1 MCGIV
6 GYVGPKECAPI
17 LVEGLRRLEYRGY
30 DSAGLALHTGGPV
43 VATRAGGSGGKGG
56 IEIVRAVGKLSNL
69 EAALKKSPLAGN
81 TGIGHTRWATHGRPS
96 EANAHPH
103 VAGRVA
109 VVHNGIIE
117 NHVAL
122 RRQLEA
128 EGVRFSSDTD
138 TEIVAHLIDQAL
150 AGKAPSLVEAVRA
163 ALRQVRGAY
172 GIAVVAGDA
181 PDEIVV
187 AKADSPLVI
196 GLGDGETLCAS
207 DIPALLAHTRD
218 VIFLHDGEI
227 AVLRREGVAITT
239 LDGAP
244 VQRAAKRIDWSPTQ
258 AEKGGYKHFM
268 LKEIHEQPRAVED
281 TLRGRVD
288 LAEGDVVGEEI
299 GIGADLAKKIQRVC
313 LVACGTSSHAAMA
326 GRYWIEQLAGIPAT
340 VEIGSEVRYRNAVF
354 GENDLVVAV
363 SQSGETLDT
372 FAALKAAK
380 AKGAHILAVANVID
394 SAIPRASDAALY
406 THAGPEIGVASTKCF
421 TTQLVAMLLLAVY
434 LGRRRGTLAKAEA
447 QRVLEALTGA
457 PQKMREVL
465 AKAED
470 VRHLAKRY
478 MRSNH
483 MLFLGRGTGYPIAL
497 EGALK
502 LKEISYIHAEGYA
515 AGEMKHGPI
524 ALIDE
529 EMPVVVV
536 VPRDAHYEKT
546 FSNMQEVKAR
556 EGQLIAVCTQG
567 DADVRAL
574 LTTDAAPRGRD
585 GAART
590 TRAAQL
596 PLEPDLLE
604 VPDAAPEVLPLLT
617 VLPLQLLAYYTAD
630 LKGTDVDQ
638 PRNLAK
644 TVTVE

>member
-6 GYVGPKECAPI
+6 AYVGTKDCAPI

-30 DSAGLALHTGGPV
+30 DSAGLAVHTGRGV
-43 VATRAGGSGGKGG
+43 
-56 IEIVRAVGKLSNL
+56 EIVSAVGKLTNL
-69 EAALKKSPLAGN
+69 DNALRKQSLTGT

-103 VAGRVA
+103 VAGKVA

-122 RRQLEA
+122 RRELESH
-128 EGVRFSSDTD
+128 GVRFSSDTD
-138 TEIVAHLIDQAL
+138 TEIVAHLVNEAMKSGVKRLD
-150 AGKAPSLVEAVRA
+150 EAVRS
-163 ALRQVRGAY
+163 ALKRVTGAY
-172 GIAVVAGDA
+172 AIAVVSGDS

-187 AKADSPLVI
+187 AKNDSPLVI
-196 GLGDGETLCAS
+196 GNGEGEMFAAS

-218 VIFLHDGEI
+218 VVLLQDGEM
-227 AVLRREGVAITT
+227 AVLRKGGAEITRIA
-239 LDGAP
+239 DGAA
-244 VQRAAKRIDWSPTQ
+244 VTRAAKRIDWSPTQ

-281 TLRGRVD
+281 TMRGRVD
-288 LAEGDVVGEEI
+288 LQNADIVGAELGLTDEI
-299 GIGADLAKKIQRVC
+299 ARSITRVC
-313 LVACGTSSHAAMA
+313 FVACGTSSHAAME
-326 GRYWIEQLAGIPAT
+326 GRYWIEALAKLPAT
-340 VEIGSEVRYRNAVF
+340 VEIGSEVRYREPVF
-354 GENDLVVAV
+354 GPTDLVVAV

-372 FAALKAAK
+372 LAAVKTAK
-380 AKGAHILAVANVID
+380 AMGARILAVANVLD
-394 SAIPRASDAALY
+394 SAIPRASDGALY

-421 TTQLVAMLLLAVY
+421 TTQLAALLMLAIY
-434 LGRRRGTLAKAEA
+434 LGKRRGKINADDSRRL
-447 QRVLEALTGA
+447 LDALWHV
-457 PQKMREVL
+457 PQQMREVL
-465 AKAED
+465 AKADEIKII
-470 VRHLAKRY
+470 AKKH
-478 MRSNH
+478 MRARD

-529 EMPVVVV
+529 EMPVCVVC
-536 VPRDAHYEKT
+536 PRDPHYERT
-546 FSNMQEVKAR
+546 LSNMQEVKAR
-556 EGQLIAVCTQG
+556 EGQLIGICTQG
-567 DADVRAL
+567 DFEVHRLCTGNEGGPRSSRSGSANIDAPDVIEI
-574 LTTDAAPRGRD
+574 PE
-585 GAART
+585 
-590 TRAAQL
+590 AQ
-596 PLEPDLLE
+596 
-604 VPDAAPEVLPLLT
+604 PEVLPLLS
-617 VLPLQLLAYYTAD
+617 VIPLQLLAYYVAD

>member
-6 GYVGPKECAPI
+6 GYVGPKQCVPI

-30 DSAGLALHTGGPV
+30 DSAGLALH
-43 VATRAGGSGGKGG
+43 AGGRG
-56 IEIVRAVGKLSNL
+56 IEIVRAVGKLANL
-69 EAALKKSPLAGN
+69 EAALLKHPLSGT

-96 EANAHPH
+96 EINAHPH
-103 VAGRVA
+103 VAGGVA

-122 RRQLEA
+122 RAELEGQ
-128 EGVRFSSDTD
+128 GVRFSSDTD
-138 TEIVAHLIDQAL
+138 TEIVAHLVDQAIKGG
-150 AGKAPSLVEAVRA
+150 AKRLVDAVRA
-163 ALRQVRGAY
+163 SLRRVRGAY
-172 GIAVVAGDA
+172 AIAVLSSSA
-181 PDEIVV
+181 PGEIVV

-196 GLGDGETLCAS
+196 GHGEGEMLCAS

-218 VIFLHDGEI
+218 VTFLDDGEI
-227 AVLRREGVAITT
+227 AVLKADGAEITK

-244 VQRAAKRIDWSPTQ
+244 VQRATKRIDWSATQ

-288 LAEGDVVGEEI
+288 LAAGDVFGDELGVTAERAKSI
-299 GIGADLAKKIQRVC
+299 GRVYF
-313 LVACGTSSHAAMA
+313 VACGTSAHSAMA
-326 GRYWIEQLAGIPAT
+326 GRYWIEQLARVPAV
-340 VEIGSEVRYRNAVF
+340 VEIGSEVRYRNPVF
-354 GENDLVVAV
+354 SPNDLVVAV

-372 FAALKAAK
+372 IAAVKTARAQ
-380 AKGAHILAVANVID
+380 GAHILAVANVID
-394 SAIPRASDAALY
+394 SAIPRASDGALY

-434 LGRRRGTLAKAEA
+434 LGRRRGTLSEAEGKRILDGLA
-447 QRVLEALTGA
+447 GA
-457 PQKMREVL
+457 PNRMRQVL
-465 AKAED
+465 AHADDLK
-470 VRHLAKRY
+470 HLAKKY
-478 MRSNH
+478 MRTSH
-483 MLFLGRGTGYPIAL
+483 MLFLGRGTSYPIAL

-529 EMPVVVV
+529 DMPVVALC
-536 VPRDAHYEKT
+536 PRDVHHDKT
-546 FSNMQEVKAR
+546 LSNMQEVRAR
-556 EGQLIAVCTQG
+556 EGQIIAVATEG
-567 DADVRAL
+567 DADVKR
-574 LTTDAAPRGRD
+574 
-585 GAART
+585 
-590 TRAAQL
+590 
-596 PLEPDLLE
+596 LLE
-604 VPDAAPEVLPLLT
+604 GTTGDVISIPEAEPEIVPLLE

>member
-6 GYVGPKECAPI
+6 GYVGAKDCASI

-30 DSAGLALHTGGPV
+30 DSAGLALHTGGSSQ
-43 VATRAGGSGGKGG
+43 RAPGTGC
-56 IEIVRAVGKLSNL
+56 IEIVRAVGKLANL
-69 EAALKKSPLAGN
+69 EAALRKSPLAGR

-128 EGVRFSSDTD
+128 HGVRFSSDTD
-138 TEIVAHLIDQAL
+138 TEIVAHLVDEALGAGAPRLID
-150 AGKAPSLVEAVRA
+150 AVRA

-172 GIAVVAGDA
+172 AIAVLSSDS
-181 PDEIVV
+181 PDEIVI
-187 AKADSPLVI
+187 AKAESPLVI
-196 GLGDGETLCAS
+196 GVGEGEMLCAS

-218 VIFLHDGEI
+218 VILLHDGEV
-227 AVLRREGVAITT
+227 AVLTSAGAEIMTLEGVAVHR
-239 LDGAP
+239 AP
-244 VQRAAKRIDWSPTQ
+244 KRIDWSPTQ

-288 LAEGDVVGEEI
+288 LVEGDVIGEEI
-299 GIGADLAKKIQRVC
+299 GISAELAKRIQRVC
-313 LVACGTSSHAAMA
+313 FVACGTSSHAAMA
-326 GRYWIEQLAGIPAT
+326 GRYWMEQLARIPA
-340 VEIGSEVRYRNAVF
+340 VVDIGSEVRYRDAVF
-354 GENDLVVAV
+354 SETDLVVAV

-372 FAALKAAK
+372 LAAVKTAK
-380 AKGAHILAVANVID
+380 SHGAHVLAVANVYD

-421 TTQLVAMLLLAVY
+421 TTQLVAMLLLSVY
-434 LGRRRGTLAKAEA
+434 LGRRRGTLKQSEA
-447 QRVLEALTGA
+447 RRILEALARA
-457 PQKMREVL
+457 PQQMRDVL
-465 AKAED
+465 AKGED
-470 VRHLAKRY
+470 IRSLAKKY
-478 MRSNH
+478 MRTAH
-483 MLFLGRGTGYPIAL
+483 MLFLGRGTGFPIAL

-524 ALIDE
+524 ALIDA

-556 EGQLIAVCTQG
+556 EGQLIAVCTHG

-574 LTTDAAPRGRD
+574 LTTDVAPHSGRT
-585 GAART
+585 GAVVS
-590 TRAAQL
+590 
-596 PLEPDLLE
+596 EPNLLE
-604 VPDAAPEVLPLLT
+604 VPDAAPETLPLLT
-617 VLPLQLLAYYTAD
+617 VLPLQLLAYYMAD

>member
-6 GYVGPKECAPI
+6 AYVGSKDCAPI

-30 DSAGLALHTGGPV
+30 DSAGLAVHTG
-43 VATRAGGSGGKGG
+43 RG
-56 IEIVRAVGKLSNL
+56 IEIVRAVGKLANL
-69 EAALKKSPLAGN
+69 DAALKKSPLAGQ

-103 VAGRVA
+103 VAGKVA

-117 NHVAL
+117 NHVEL
-122 RRQLEA
+122 RRALEA
-128 EGVRFSSDTD
+128 KGVRFSSDTD
-138 TEIVAHLIDQAL
+138 TEIVAHLVDEAMKNGHKRL
-150 AGKAPSLVEAVRA
+150 DEAVRA
-163 ALRQVRGAY
+163 ALQQVRGAY
-172 GIAVVAGDA
+172 AIAVVSGDV

-196 GLGDGETLCAS
+196 GIGEGEMLAAS

-218 VIFLHDGEI
+218 VIFLQDGEM
-227 AVLRREGVAITT
+227 AVLTKKGAEITK
-239 LDGAP
+239 LDGTP
-244 VQRAAKRIDWSPTQ
+244 VTRASKRIEWSATQ

-281 TLRGRVD
+281 TIRGRVD
-288 LAEGDVVGEEI
+288 VQNADVIAEEI
-299 GIGADLAKKIQRVC
+299 GISPELAKKITRVYF
-313 LVACGTSSHAAMA
+313 VACGTSAHAAMA
-326 GRYWIEQLAGIPAT
+326 GRYWVEQLARIPST
-340 VEIGSEVRYRNAVF
+340 IEIGSEVRYREPVF
-354 GENDLVVAV
+354 TDTDLVVAV

-372 FAALKAAK
+372 LAAVKTAK
-380 AKGAHILAVANVID
+380 AQGAHILAIANVID
-394 SAIPRASDAALY
+394 SAIPRAADGVLY

-421 TTQLVAMLLLAVY
+421 TTQLAAMLMLSVY
-434 LGRRRGTLAKAEA
+434 LGRRRGTLTQDNAR
-447 QRVLEALTGA
+447 RVLDALA
-457 PQKMREVL
+457 MVPAHMREVL
-465 AKAED
+465 AKADD
-470 VRHLAKRY
+470 VKYISKKFMKARD
-478 MRSNH
+478 
-483 MLFLGRGTGYPIAL
+483 MLFLGRGTNYPIAL

-536 VPRDAHYEKT
+536 CPRDAHYEKT

-556 EGQLIAVCTQG
+556 EGQLIAVCTKG
-567 DADVRAL
+567 DQDVKNL
-574 LTTDAAPRGRD
+574 VMTDAAPRSSSFRQSITSMPPEGD
-585 GAART
+585 FIEI
-590 TRAAQL
+590 
-596 PLEPDLLE
+596 PESE
-604 VPDAAPEVLPLLT
+604 PEVLALLT
-617 VLPLQLLAYYTAD
+617 VVPLQLLAYYMAD

>member
-6 GYVGPKECAPI
+6 AYVGSKDCASI

-30 DSAGLALHTGGPV
+30 DSAGLAVHTG
-43 VATRAGGSGGKGG
+43 RG
-56 IEIVRAVGKLSNL
+56 IEIVRAVGKLANL
-69 EAALKKSPLAGN
+69 DVALKKSPLAGL

-103 VAGRVA
+103 VAGKIA

-122 RRQLEA
+122 RRELEA
-128 EGVRFSSDTD
+128 KGVRFSSDTD
-138 TEIVAHLIDQAL
+138 TEIVAHLVDEAMRS
-150 AGKAPSLVEAVRA
+150 GKTQLVEAVRV
-163 ALRQVRGAY
+163 ALQQVRGAY
-172 GIAVVAGDA
+172 AIAVVSGDS
-181 PDEIVV
+181 PNEIVV
-187 AKADSPLVI
+187 AKADSPLVVGI
-196 GLGDGETLCAS
+196 GEDEMLAAS

-218 VIFLHDGEI
+218 VIFL
-227 AVLRREGVAITT
+227 
-239 LDGAP
+239 LDGDIALLTKKGAEITRLDGTA
-244 VQRAAKRIDWSPTQ
+244 VTRASKRIDWSPTQ

-288 LAEGDVVGEEI
+288 VQNADIIGAEI
-299 GIGADLAKKIQRVC
+299 GMTEELAKKIDRVYF
-313 LVACGTSSHAAMA
+313 VACGTSAHAAMA
-326 GRYWIEQLAGIPAT
+326 GRYWIEQLARIPST
-340 VEIGSEVRYRNAVF
+340 VEIGSEVRYREPVF
-354 GENDLVVAV
+354 TSRDLVVAV

-372 FAALKAAK
+372 MAAVKTAK
-380 AKGAHILAVANVID
+380 AMGAHILAVANVMD
-394 SAIPRASDAALY
+394 SAIPRASDGALY

-421 TTQLVAMLLLAVY
+421 TTQLVALLMLAVY
-434 LGRRRGTLAKAEA
+434 LGRRRGTLSETEA
-447 QRVLEALTGA
+447 RRIIDGLVMVPHHMRDVLST
-457 PQKMREVL
+457 
-465 AKAED
+465 AED
-470 VRHLAKRY
+470 VKYISKRHMKARD
-478 MRSNH
+478 
-483 MLFLGRGTGYPIAL
+483 MLFLGRGTGFPVAL

-529 EMPVVVV
+529 AMPVVVV
-536 VPRDAHYEKT
+536 CPRDAHYEKT

-556 EGQLIAVCTQG
+556 EGQLIAVCTKG
-567 DADVRAL
+567 DKDVLNL
-574 LTTDAAPRGRD
+574 LMSDAAPRSGSWRLHSPANAPESD
-585 GAART
+585 IMEIPAA
-590 TRAAQL
+590 
-596 PLEPDLLE
+596 E
-604 VPDAAPEVLPLLT
+604 PEVLPLLT
-617 VLPLQLLAYYTAD
+617 VIPLQLLAYYMAD

>member
-6 GYVGPKECAPI
+6 GYVGTKDCAPI

-30 DSAGLALHTGGPV
+30 DSAGLALHTGS
-43 VATRAGGSGGKGG
+43 SGRS
-56 IEIVRAVGKLSNL
+56 IEIVRAVGKLANL
-69 EAALKKSPLAGN
+69 EAALKKSPLAGT

-103 VAGRVA
+103 AAGKIA

-117 NHVAL
+117 NHAAL
-122 RRQLEA
+122 RRELEA
-128 EGVRFSSDTD
+128 KGVRFASDTD
-138 TEIVAHLIDQAL
+138 TEIVAHLVDEAL
-150 AGKAPSLVEAVRA
+150 RLTPRLVEAVRA
-163 ALRQVRGAY
+163 ALRRVRGAY
-172 GIAVVAGDA
+172 GIAVLSADS

-187 AKADSPLVI
+187 ARADSPLVI
-196 GLGDGETLCAS
+196 GIGDGEMLCAS

-218 VIFLHDGEI
+218 VLLLHDGE
-227 AVLRREGVAITT
+227 VATLTRTGAEIST
-239 LDGAP
+239 LDGTPVNRAP
-244 VQRAAKRIDWSPTQ
+244 KRIDWSPTQ

-268 LKEIHEQPRAVED
+268 LKEIHEQPGAVED

-288 LAEGDVVGEEI
+288 LIEGDVIGEEI
-299 GIGADLAKKIQRVC
+299 GISAELAKKITRVYF
-313 LVACGTSSHAAMA
+313 VACGTSAHAAMA
-326 GRYWIEQLAGIPAT
+326 GRYWVEQLARIPAV
-340 VEIGSEVRYRNAVF
+340 VEIASEVRNRDPVF
-354 GENDLVVAV
+354 GPDDLVVAV

-372 FAALKAAK
+372 LAAVKTAK
-380 AKGAHILAVANVID
+380 AKGAHLLAVANVMD
-394 SAIPRASDAALY
+394 GAIPRLSDAALY

-434 LGRRRGTLAKAEA
+434 LGRRRGALGRDEA
-447 QRVLEALTGA
+447 GRILEALA
-457 PQKMREVL
+457 KCPHQMRDVL
-465 AKAED
+465 ARAED
-470 VRHLAKRY
+470 ARQVAKKY
-478 MRSNH
+478 MRVSH

-529 EMPVVVV
+529 DMPVVALC
-536 VPRDAHYEKT
+536 PRDGQYDKT
-546 FSNMQEVKAR
+546 LSNVQEVKAR
-556 EGQLIAVCTQG
+556 EGQIIAVCTQG
-567 DADVRAL
+567 DRELRTMLAGAPVAQRGARAS
-574 LTTDAAPRGRD
+574 
-585 GAART
+585 AR
-590 TRAAQL
+590 
-596 PLEPDLLE
+596 PPEPDILE
-604 VPDAAPEVLPLLT
+604 IPDAAAEVLPLLL
-617 VLPLQLLAYYTAD
+617 VIPLQLLAYYIAD